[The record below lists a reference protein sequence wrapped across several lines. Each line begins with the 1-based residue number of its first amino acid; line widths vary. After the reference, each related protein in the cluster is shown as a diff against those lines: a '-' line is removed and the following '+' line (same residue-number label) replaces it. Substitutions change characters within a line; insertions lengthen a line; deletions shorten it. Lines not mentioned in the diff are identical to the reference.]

1 MPHDSFR
8 LLFIIDHI
16 RAGIVLTVLLLC
28 AMLSDSPAFAAAL
41 GQPKS
46 VIFYPRAAQL
56 TVEERLKPQDLPGG
70 GKGVVLRLPIHA
82 DRQSFSLNLTDG
94 QVSGLVWHEVE
105 VSDESSGQG
114 ARGVLLK
121 ELSAVRAE
129 LALARAAVA
138 VNKRR
143 TELLSKAGDSSDRIK
158 GVDEVEK
165 FDALLGRQLTAL
177 MAERPVLEHNVENL
191 QRRVTKAEQEL
202 GVLGGEILRELSVT
216 VALDG
221 ASDTVTARYTYMLPG
236 CGWTPVY
243 TAEALPDKGLVVF
256 TQEADL
262 WQNTRIQWNNA
273 DITVA
278 TNTPDSRP
286 APGLLPAWL
295 LRIYQPQPAMA
306 QMKMTMDA
314 ELSQSAPVMSM
325 VDEEDERMEGM
336 PSVAAPSMPM
346 REEKTTF
353 ALWRVGKRSIPVGSY
368 SRVILAKDQWKAD
381 FYYTVRPILEP
392 RGFLTAAAKP
402 AHPVDLPQGPATFMV
417 DGTIIGS
424 SSLALYGNSLKLYFG
439 ADPLITATMR
449 SEQRQSGK
457 SGLISKDQTITWNWS
472 ITVKNGRAKPVIVQ
486 VEDPSPESRDGSI
499 KLDITSNPKPELDNK
514 AYIWRLSM
522 EPGETK
528 QIDHLVKATAPK
540 EASLSP
546 GR

>member
-1 MPHDSFR
+1 MPHDFFR
-8 LLFIIDHI
+8 LLFIFNRV
-16 RAGIVLTVLLLC
+16 RAGFVLTVLLLC

-82 DRQSFSLNLTDG
+82 DRQSFSLNITDG
-94 QVSGLVWHEVE
+94 HVSGLVWQEVE
-105 VSDESSGQG
+105 VDDESSGQG
-114 ARGVLLK
+114 ERGALLR
-121 ELSAVRAE
+121 ELSAARAE
-129 LALARAAVA
+129 LALARAAVT
-138 VNKRR
+138 VNKKRA
-143 TELLSKAGDSSDRIK
+143 ELLSKAGDSGERIK

-165 FDALLGRQLTAL
+165 LDALLGRQLTAL
-177 MAERPVLEHNVENL
+177 MAERPALERNVENL
-191 QRRVTKAEQEL
+191 QRRFEKAEQKL
-202 GVLGGEILRELSVT
+202 GVLGGEILREMSVT

-221 ASDTVTARYTYMLPG
+221 APDTVTARYTYMLPG

-243 TAEALPDKGLVVF
+243 TAEALPDKGMVVF

-295 LRIYQPQPAMA
+295 LQVYRPQPVMA
-306 QMKMTMDA
+306 RSKMMANT
-314 ELSQSAPVMSM
+314 ELSQSMPVMS
-325 VDEEDERMEGM
+325 EEYAENEMMD
-336 PSVAAPSMPM
+336 APSTEAPPMPI

-353 ALWRVGKRSIPVGSY
+353 ALWRVGKRGIPVGSY
-368 SRVILAKDQWKAD
+368 SRVILAKEQWKAD
-381 FYYTVRPILEP
+381 FYYTVRPMLEP

-402 AHPVDLPQGPATFMV
+402 AKPVDLPQGPAIFMV

-424 SSLALYGNSLKLYFG
+424 SSLALYGDSLKLYFG
-439 ADPLITATMR
+439 ADPLVTATMR
-449 SEQRQSGK
+449 SEQRQSGE

-486 VEDPSPESRDGSI
+486 VEDPSPESGDGAI
-499 KLDITSNPKPELDNK
+499 KLDVTSNPKPELNNK
-514 AYIWRLSM
+514 AYTWRLSL

-528 QIDHLVKATAPK
+528 QIDHLVKAAAPK
-540 EASLSP
+540 EISLSP

>member
-1 MPHDSFR
+1 MPHDFFR
-8 LLFIIDHI
+8 LLFIFNRV
-16 RAGIVLTVLLLC
+16 RAGFVLTVLLLC

-82 DRQSFSLNLTDG
+82 DRQSFSLNITDG
-94 QVSGLVWHEVE
+94 HVSGLVWQEVE
-105 VSDESSGQG
+105 VDDESSGQG
-114 ARGVLLK
+114 ERGALLR
-121 ELSAVRAE
+121 ELSAARAE

-138 VNKRR
+138 VNKKRA
-143 TELLSKAGDSSDRIK
+143 ELLSGAGDSGERIK

-165 FDALLGRQLTAL
+165 LDALLGRQLTAL
-177 MAERPVLEHNVENL
+177 MAERPALERNAENL
-191 QRRVTKAEQEL
+191 QRRFAKAEQKL
-202 GVLGGEILRELSVT
+202 GALGGEILREMSVT

-221 ASDTVTARYTYMLPG
+221 APDTVTARYTYMLPG

-243 TAEALPDKGLVVF
+243 TAEALPDKGMVVF

-295 LRIYQPQPAMA
+295 LQVYRPQPVMA
-306 QMKMTMDA
+306 RSKMMANT
-314 ELSQSAPVMSM
+314 ELSQSMPVMS
-325 VDEEDERMEGM
+325 EEYAENEMMD
-336 PSVAAPSMPM
+336 APSTEAPPMPI

-353 ALWRVGKRSIPVGSY
+353 ALWRVGKRGIPVGSY
-368 SRVILAKDQWKAD
+368 SRVILAKEQWKAD
-381 FYYTVRPILEP
+381 FYYTVRPMLEP

-402 AHPVDLPQGPATFMV
+402 AKPVDLPQGPAIFMV

-424 SSLALYGNSLKLYFG
+424 SSLALYGDSLKLYFG
-439 ADPLITATMR
+439 ADPLVTATMR
-449 SEQRQSGK
+449 SEQRQSGE

-486 VEDPSPESRDGSI
+486 VEDPSPESGDGAI
-499 KLDITSNPKPELDNK
+499 KLDVTSNPKPELNNK
-514 AYIWRLSM
+514 AYTWRLSL

-528 QIDHLVKATAPK
+528 QIDHLVKAAAPK
-540 EASLSP
+540 EISLSP